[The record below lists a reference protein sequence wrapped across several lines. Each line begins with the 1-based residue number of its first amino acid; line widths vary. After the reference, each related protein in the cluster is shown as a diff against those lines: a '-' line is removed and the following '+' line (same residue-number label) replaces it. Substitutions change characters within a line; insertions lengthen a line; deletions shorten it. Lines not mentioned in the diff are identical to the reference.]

1 MATGSGL
8 NTPPIVE
15 INTMNALTTKYL
27 QPIMGDATF
36 SASPVFGEF
45 MREGRRME
53 SASIPFSVASSSDDS
68 GGAYWGAQLLAS
80 QVTDNVT
87 PAEQQWRFY
96 RQPIVVPETDLLL
109 NLASNP
115 ASIQNLLR
123 NKMMIAAGSFL
134 KLLSKA
140 LWLDTGQPSSIRIDD
155 LWSWLGVTNNTIAG
169 IDRTQAANAFWV
181 PNTAFNMG
189 GNTTI
194 PALHQAFWNYA
205 GIMGYDYPQ
214 VFFVPPNNFATME
227 PLFTQ
232 NIRYTNNDQDRKA
245 LQSAFRQHFI
255 FKSCIVIQDPFI
267 AGGNN
272 NGLANT
278 GFILNYNYIY
288 PLFFALLYFNFRPWQ
303 SPSFQFILVSY
314 IRLGWNII
322 CVSPK
327 KAGQVLTNMS

>member
-8 NTPPIVE
+8 VSPPIVE
-15 INTMNALTTKYL
+15 MNTMNAITTKYL
-27 QPIMGDATF
+27 QPIMGDAVF
-36 SASPVFGEF
+36 KASPVFGEF

-53 SASIPFSVASSSDDS
+53 SASIPFAVASSSDDS

-80 QVTDNVT
+80 QVTDNVS

-96 RQPIVVPETDLLL
+96 RQPIVVPETDMLL

-134 KLLSKA
+134 KLLSQA
-140 LWLDTGQPSSIRIDD
+140 LWGDTGQPSGIRIDD
-155 LWSWLGVTNNTIAG
+155 LNAWLNTTNNTIAG
-169 IDRTQAANAFWV
+169 IDRTQAANSFWV
-181 PNTAFNMG
+181 PNTAYNMNN
-189 GNTTI
+189 NTTI

-214 VFFVPPNNFATME
+214 VFFVPPTNFATME

-232 NIRYTNNDQDRKA
+232 NIRYTNNDNDRRA
-245 LQSAFRQHFI
+245 LQAGFRQHFM
-255 FKSCIVIQDPFI
+255 FKSMIVIQDPFI
-267 AGGNN
+267 AGGNG

-278 GFILNYNYIY
+278 GWMINYNYIY

-314 IRLGWNII
+314 IRLGWQII
-322 CVSPK
+322 CISPK

>member
-8 NTPPIVE
+8 VSPPMVE
-15 INTMNALTTKYL
+15 ISTMNALTTKYL
-27 QPIMGDATF
+27 QPIMGDAVF
-36 SASPVFGEF
+36 QASPVFGEF

-53 SASIPFSVASSSDDS
+53 SASIPFAVASTSDDS

-80 QVTDNVT
+80 NVTDNVS
-87 PAEQQWRFY
+87 PAEQQWKFY

-115 ASIQNLLR
+115 ASVQNLLR

-140 LWLDTGQPSSIRIDD
+140 LWGDTGQNSTLRIDD
-155 LWSWLGVTNNTIAG
+155 LNAWLNTTNNVIAG
-169 IDRTQAANAFWV
+169 IDRTVAANAFWV
-181 PNTAFNMG
+181 PNTAFNMNN
-189 GNTTI
+189 NTTI
-194 PALHQAFWNYA
+194 PGLHQAFWQYA

-214 VFFVPPNNFATME
+214 VMFLPPNNYATLE
-227 PLFTQ
+227 PMFTQ
-232 NIRYTNNDQDRKA
+232 NIRYVSNETDRKA
-245 LQSAFRQHFI
+245 VQTALRQHFM
-255 FKSCIVIQDPFI
+255 FKSMVVIQDPFI
-267 AGGNN
+267 AAGN
-272 NGLANT
+272 GASLANT
-278 GFILNYNYIY
+278 GWIVNYNYIY
-288 PLFFALLYFNFRPWQ
+288 PLFFSLLYFNFRPWQ

-327 KAGQVLTNMS
+327 KAGIVLTNLS